1 MATSVASHTCR
12 LFQEAAHAKELVHW
26 DAKIRERN
34 DELARLTSENTQCLT
49 SVADFTRSQMDMEKT
64 LANTQVYFNADCTKN
79 GSGLALMHVLV
90 CLTAPAS
97 ICSRQC
103 RGL

>member
-1 MATSVASHTCR
+1 MRNVV
-12 LFQEAAHAKELVHW
+12 QEAAHAKELVHW

-64 LANTQVYFNADCTKN
+64 LANTQVCFKLILQVGFWSCPDA
-79 GSGLALMHVLV
+79 
-90 CLTAPAS
+90 
-97 ICSRQC
+97 
-103 RGL
+103 